1 VLSGSRHRLGTE
13 SHGGDG
19 GLESRGLC
27 CCCWG
32 VLGAQTRAERG
43 GKDVSYESASGRS
56 DCVSGYRELLQE
68 PGSARKGRGAFAGRQ
83 GPGHI

>member
-1 VLSGSRHRLGTE
+1 VLSGDPHRLGTE

-19 GLESRGLC
+19 SLESRGLC
-27 CCCWG
+27 WM
-32 VLGAQTRAERG
+32 VLGAQTNAERG
-43 GKDVSYESASGRS
+43 GKKVSYESASDRN

>member
-1 VLSGSRHRLGTE
+1 VLSGNRHRLGTE

-19 GLESRGLC
+19 SLAFRGLG
-27 CCCWG
+27 WG
-32 VLGAQTRAERG
+32 ILGAQTNAGRG
-43 GKDVSYESASGRS
+43 GKNVCYEGASGRS

-68 PGSARKGRGAFAGRQ
+68 PGSARKGRGAFVGRQ